1 MKKTILS
8 ICLSAFL
15 IVLSAQNKSE
25 ILITVGDESISATDF
40 INTFNRNNSLSKA
53 TDSEIRDYLD
63 LYIKFKLKVKDGL
76 DSKIDTTDSF
86 QRELES
92 YKRQSAQQYLTD
104 KEVTDKL
111 VTEAM
116 ERSKLMVHA
125 SHLLILCPADASPKD
140 TLAAYNKALNIRKQ
154 IVSGAITFNDA
165 VIKYSEDPSA
175 KDEVGENDK
184 IQYGNGGDLSYFN
197 AFDLI
202 YPFESA
208 AYNTKVGEI
217 SAPIRTQFGYHLIW
231 VQDKQPVVSKI
242 NSTQI
247 LLLDKEARTGGIS
260 EEVKVKLDEIAEAL
274 KNGEDFSALAEK
286 YTEDPVSKRNGGIVV
301 PFAPNLRPGKFTKI
315 CISLEPNQIS
325 EPFPSII
332 GWHIVK
338 LDELI
343 KPEFNE
349 DELLQN
355 VTAKIQR
362 DSRSSKSVESFI
374 EKLKKEYNYSEKGR
388 KAAFDLLLKKLNT
401 ESKLP
406 ATDELLQLPGIEKL
420 KPIATYAKKSITIKD
435 FITFLDR
442 SKGLN
447 IENQAK
453 YYLDALYANFLKEDI
468 LKFEFENLGTK
479 YPEYKELINEYHYG
493 MILFEMNNE
502 RVWSESL
509 KDTTSLQDFYE
520 NNKLNYLD
528 VEGNPKPLTEIRSV
542 VLTDFQNEL
551 EVDWLNR
558 LKEKYPIWINEEL
571 LESILKNK

>member
-1 MKKTILS
+1 MKKIILS
-8 ICLSAFL
+8 ICLSVFL
-15 IVLSAQNKSE
+15 FVVSAQNMNE
-25 ILITVGDESISATDF
+25 ILITVGNESITATDF
-40 INTFNRNNSLSKA
+40 INTFNRNNSLTKA
-53 TDSEIRDYLD
+53 TESEIRDYLD
-63 LYIKFKLKVKDGL
+63 LYIHFKLKVKDGL
-76 DSKIDTTDSF
+76 DIKIDTMASF

-104 KEVTDKL
+104 KEVTEKL
-111 VTEAM
+111 ITEAL
-116 ERSKLMVHA
+116 ERSKQMVHA
-125 SHLLILCPADASPKD
+125 SHLLILCPADALPKD
-140 TLAAYNKALNIRKQ
+140 TMVAYKKALNIRKQ
-154 IVSGAITFNDA
+154 VVSGALTFNEA
-165 VIKYSEDPSA
+165 VIMYSEDPSA
-175 KDEVGENDK
+175 KDEVGENEK
-184 IQYGNGGDLSYFN
+184 VQYGNGGDLSYFN
-197 AFDLI
+197 VFDLI

-208 AYNTKVGEI
+208 AYKTKVGEI
-217 SAPIRTQFGYHLIW
+217 SAPFRTQFGYHLIW

-242 NSTQI
+242 HSTQI
-247 LLLDKEARTGGIS
+247 LLLDKEARAGGIS

-274 KNGEDFSALAEK
+274 KNGEDFNTLAEK
-286 YTEDPVSKRNGGIVV
+286 YTEDPVSKRNGGVVV
-301 PFAPNLRPGKFTKI
+301 PFAPNLRPGGFAKI

-325 EPFPSII
+325 EPFPSLI

-338 LDELI
+338 LDELV
-343 KPEFNE
+343 KPEFTD

-355 VTAKIQR
+355 VTTKIQR

-406 ATDELLQLPGIEKL
+406 AADELLQLPGIEKL
-420 KPIATYAKKSITIKD
+420 KPIVTYAKQSITIQD

-453 YYLDALYANFLKEDI
+453 SYLDALYANFLKEHI
-468 LKFEFENLGTK
+468 LKFEYDNLETK
-479 YPEYKELINEYHYG
+479 YPEYKELVNEYNYG

-509 KDTTSLQDFYE
+509 KDTTSFHDFYE
-520 NNKLNYLD
+520 NNKFNYLD
-528 VEGNPKPLTEIRSV
+528 LEGNPKPLAEIRST

-551 EVDWLNR
+551 ELDWINR